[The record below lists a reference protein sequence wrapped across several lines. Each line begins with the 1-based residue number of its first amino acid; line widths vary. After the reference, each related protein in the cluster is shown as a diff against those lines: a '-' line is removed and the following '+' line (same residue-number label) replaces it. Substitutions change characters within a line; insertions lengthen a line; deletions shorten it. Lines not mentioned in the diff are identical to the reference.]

1 MFVVNLMWPRITSW
15 VLLAILST
23 ACLAAAVDAVEPIE
37 LRPLTL
43 AEALA
48 AYHKSGE
55 IEAFQCVHVI
65 VGDTNKI
72 GTSPI
77 AVEFDQSIYLRT
89 ERGLVNF
96 QRVGSGN
103 SHTSYSNGITQVDVY
118 VLRTSKTAE
127 YGESSNRLMML
138 SVKTAGRKFSVKT
151 FGAACGI

>member
-1 MFVVNLMWPRITSW
+1 MFVVNLMQVRITSW
-15 VLLAILST
+15 ILLATLPSSY
-23 ACLAAAVDAVEPIE
+23 LAAAVDAVGPIE

-48 AYHKSGE
+48 AYHESGE

-65 VGDTNKI
+65 MGDANKV

-96 QRVGSGN
+96 QRIGSGN
-103 SHTSYSNGITQVDVY
+103 SHSSYSNGTTQVDVY

-127 YGESSNRLMML
+127 YGESTNRLMLL
-138 SVKTAGRKFSVKT
+138 SVKTAGRTFAVKT